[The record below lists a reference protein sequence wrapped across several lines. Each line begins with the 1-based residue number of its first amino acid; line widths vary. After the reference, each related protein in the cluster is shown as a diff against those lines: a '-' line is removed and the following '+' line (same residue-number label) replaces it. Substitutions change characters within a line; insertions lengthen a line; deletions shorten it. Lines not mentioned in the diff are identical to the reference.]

1 MSTFLQICKNVSR
14 ECNIS
19 GGDTVPTAVTTQ
31 TGELQRVVKWV
42 EQAYKELQEKYLDWR
57 WMRVG
62 FTVNTVSG
70 TDSYAY
76 GTVTDILT
84 SAVITRFSRWR
95 LFDENDPPKIYLTAS
110 GVGTEGWL
118 IPLGW
123 DNFKWLYRKGT
134 QNNGYPAHITI
145 DPQNNIV
152 LGPKPDGIYTV
163 TGDYQRSAQIL
174 AADGDIPEMP
184 TQYHDLIMY
193 LAMEKYALFHSAQE
207 VLVAARTGIGR
218 ILGQL
223 EMNQLPPMP
232 LAGPMA

>member
-19 GGDTVPTAVTTQ
+19 GGDTVPTAVTAQ

-84 SAVITRFSRWR
+84 SAAITRFSHWR
-95 LFDENDPPKIYLTAS
+95 LFDENDPPKIYLTSS
-110 GVGTEGWL
+110 GVGTE
-118 IPLGW
+118 
-123 DNFKWLYRKGT
+123 
-134 QNNGYPAHITI
+134 
-145 DPQNNIV
+145 
-152 LGPKPDGIYTV
+152 
-163 TGDYQRSAQIL
+163 
-174 AADGDIPEMP
+174 
-184 TQYHDLIMY
+184 
-193 LAMEKYALFHSAQE
+193 
-207 VLVAARTGIGR
+207 IGR
-218 ILGQL
+218 
-223 EMNQLPPMP
+223 
-232 LAGPMA
+232 AHV